1 LEDFRGILGR
11 KGLKGAAFCGYMFLR
26 VVRTEGTGQVE
37 QVQAE
42 QKNHM
47 LIGKHS
53 PGTLPFP
60 VLQQHEIFRLLDAA
74 HPSQS
79 PPPPARITSSFTSF
93 MVVLLPPLRGR
104 QGRERQI

>member
-1 LEDFRGILGR
+1 
-11 KGLKGAAFCGYMFLR
+11 MFLR

-79 PPPPARITSSFTSF
+79 PPPPSKDNFFLYIIYGCPLTSPQRQAGQGTADLKLEKSF
-93 MVVLLPPLRGR
+93 
-104 QGRERQI
+104 